1 MSKIQVYKFGGAS
14 VKDANAIKNATTI
27 VSSATDSLCVI
38 VSAMGK
44 TTNALE
50 KLHQNWYNGEPIEET
65 LHAISDFHLAISNE
79 LGLDH
84 SNCLW
89 YRQIES
95 LWKKITTLS
104 RTAFDYSYDQIIPFG
119 EILSTSLLHDFWEK
133 IGLKHHFIYAT
144 DFVITDNLHREA
156 RIQWVETKNKIFELK
171 KQSSIILTQGFIGST
186 ADEQWTTL
194 GREGSDYSASIFAH
208 CLDATQLTIWKDV
221 PGMLNADP
229 KKQLDAQIIDK
240 ISYQEAIELA
250 YYGASVI
257 HPKTIQP
264 LESKNIQLRI
274 ASFVD
279 PALPGTLIGH
289 FTGIQYPSCYI
300 EKENQTLIS
309 ISTKDFSFVVEDN
322 IVEIFNH
329 LHQLGI
335 KVQMMENSA
344 LSFTMCIQCEHH
356 KLLALTDVLEMKYNV
371 RYNEG
376 VKLLT
381 VRHYQPRDLERMDKN
396 KILMEQKNRTTVR
409 WVVQ

>member
-1 MSKIQVYKFGGAS
+1 MQVYKFGGAS
-14 VKDANAIKNATTI
+14 VKDAAAIRNVAKI
-27 VSSATDSLCVI
+27 VSGVQEQLCVV

-50 KLHQNWYNGEPIEET
+50 KLHDQWFKDLSFEET
-65 LHAISDFHLAISNE
+65 LQSISDFHLSISDE
-79 LGLDH
+79 LGLDTN
-84 SNCLW
+84 NCLW
-89 YRQIES
+89 KHQIQTLEEK
-95 LWKKITTLS
+95 LNTLS
-104 RTAFDYSYDQIIPFG
+104 KVSFDSSYDQIIPFG
-119 EILSTSLLHDFWEK
+119 EIISTSLLHDYWNK
-133 IGLKHHFIYAT
+133 IDLNHQFIMAT
-144 DFVITDNLHREA
+144 DFVITDNLHRES
-156 RIQWVETKNKIFELK
+156 RVQWTATRSKIMSLK
-171 KQSSIILTQGFIGST
+171 SSPKVLLTQGFIGST
-186 ADEQWTTL
+186 ISGEWTTL

-208 CLDATQLTIWKDV
+208 CLDANQLTIWKDV

-229 KKQLDAQIIDK
+229 KKQSDAQIIDK

-264 LESKNIQLRI
+264 LESKNITLRI

-279 PALPGTLIGH
+279 PNLLGTLIGNFPGLH
-289 FTGIQYPSCYI
+289 YPSCYI

-322 IVEIFNH
+322 IVEIFNQ
-329 LHQLGI
+329 LHILGI

-344 LSFTMCIQCEHH
+344 LSFTLCIQCESH
-356 KLLALTDVLEMKYNV
+356 KRQALMAALENKYTI

-381 VRHYQPRDLERMDKN
+381 IRHYQASDLLRMEQQSV
-396 KILMEQKNRTTVR
+396 LMEQKNRTTVR
-409 WVVQ
+409 WVIQ

>member
-1 MSKIQVYKFGGAS
+1 MQVYKFGGAS

-27 VSSATDSLCVI
+27 VSSATDSLCII

-50 KLHQNWYNGEPIEET
+50 KLHQDWYNGQPIEET
-65 LHAISDFHLAISNE
+65 LLAISDFHLTISNE
-79 LGLDH
+79 LCLDH
-84 SNCLW
+84 SDCLW
-89 YRQIES
+89 HQQIES
-95 LWKKITTLS
+95 LREKLTTLS
-104 RTAFDYSYDQIIPFG
+104 RTEFDYTYDQIIPFG
-119 EILSTSLLHDFWEK
+119 EILSTSLLHDFWKK
-133 IGLKHHFIYAT
+133 IDLRHRFIYAT
-144 DFVITDNLHREA
+144 DFVITDNLHRES
-156 RIQWVETKNKIFELK
+156 RIQWSETKDKIFELK
-171 KQSSIILTQGFIGST
+171 NNSDIILTQGFIGST
-186 ADEQWTTL
+186 AEGKWTTL

-208 CLDATQLTIWKDV
+208 CLDAAQLTIWKDV

-279 PALPGTLIGH
+279 TGLRGTFIGH

-322 IVEIFNH
+322 IVEIFNQ

-356 KLLALTDVLEMKYNV
+356 KLIALNDVLEVKYNV

-376 VKLLT
+376 VTLLT
-381 VRHYQPRDLERMDKN
+381 IRHYQPGDLEKMDTN
-396 KILMEQKNRTTVR
+396 KVLMEQKNRTTVR
-409 WVVQ
+409 WVIQ

>member
-1 MSKIQVYKFGGAS
+1 MQVYKFGGAS

-27 VSSATDSLCVI
+27 VSSANDSLCVI

-50 KLHQNWYNGEPIEET
+50 KLHQDWYDGQSIEET
-65 LHAISDFHLAISNE
+65 LLTISDFHLSISKA
-79 LGLDH
+79 LGLDEK
-84 SNCLW
+84 SCVW
-89 YRQIES
+89 YQQIES
-95 LWKKITTLS
+95 LREKLTALS
-104 RTAFDYSYDQIIPFG
+104 RTEFDYTYDQIIPFG

-144 DFVITDNLHREA
+144 DFVITDNLHRES
-156 RIQWVETKNKIFELK
+156 RIQWPETKNKIIELK
-171 KQSSIILTQGFIGST
+171 NNSGPMLTQGFIGST
-186 ADEQWTTL
+186 AQGEWTTL
-194 GREGSDYSASIFAH
+194 GREGSDYSASVFAH

-229 KKQLDAQIIDK
+229 KKRMDAQIIDK
-240 ISYQEAIELA
+240 VSYQEAIELA

-279 PALPGTLIGH
+279 PGLPGTFIGH

-344 LSFTMCIQCEHH
+344 LSFTMCIQCESH
-356 KLLALTDVLEMKYNV
+356 KLLAFKMILEGKYNV

-381 VRHYQPRDLERMDKN
+381 IRHYQTRDLERMESTKV
-396 KILMEQKNRTTVR
+396 LMEQKNRTTVR
-409 WVVQ
+409 WVIQ

>member
-1 MSKIQVYKFGGAS
+1 MQVYKFGGAS
-14 VKDANAIKNATTI
+14 VKDAQAINNAAKI
-27 VSSATDSLCVI
+27 VSNANDSLCVI

-50 KLHQNWYNGEPIEET
+50 KLHHQWYNAEPIEET
-65 LHAISDFHLAISNE
+65 LSVISDFHLAISND
-79 LGLDH
+79 LGLDYL
-84 SNCLW
+84 NCLW
-89 YRQIES
+89 YEQIES
-95 LWKKITTLS
+95 LREKLKTLS
-104 RTAFDYSYDQIIPFG
+104 RSEFDRTYDQIIPFG
-119 EILSTSLLHDFWEK
+119 EIISTSLLHDFWGK
-133 IGLKHHFIYAT
+133 MGLKHHFVYAT
-144 DFVITDNLHREA
+144 DFVITDNLHRES
-156 RIQWVETKNKIFELK
+156 RIQWNETKKKINELK
-171 KQSSIILTQGFIGST
+171 NNSGIILTQGFIGST
-186 ADEQWTTL
+186 MEGQWTTL

-208 CLDATQLTIWKDV
+208 CLDANQLTIWKDV

-229 KKQLDAQIIDK
+229 KKHDKAQIIDK
-240 ISYQEAIELA
+240 VSYQEAIELA

-279 PALPGTLIGH
+279 PTLPGTLIGH
-289 FTGIQYPSCYI
+289 FSGIEYPSCYI

-344 LSFTMCIQCEHH
+344 LSFTMCIQCETH
-356 KLLALTDVLEMKYNV
+356 KLLALISLLEGKYNV

-381 VRHYQPRDLERMDKN
+381 IRHYAPQDLEKMETVTV
-396 KILMEQKNRTTVR
+396 LMEQKNRTTVR
-409 WVVQ
+409 WVIQ